1 MGVWGRPVLVQACV
15 NGARRRAEHPAVP
28 LSPDEI
34 ARDASRAVAAGAAAR
49 HGHPRAADGS
59 ETLDPAIC
67 DAVVA
72 AVRGACP
79 RIPIGLTTA
88 IWIEPDAG
96 RRLELVTSWAVPP
109 DFVSINLSEAGV
121 PELCDRLLSRR
132 IGIEAGVWTVDDART
147 LAALGIA
154 DRCVRVLVEA
164 QPSEARA
171 QSTRRERST
180 RRSTET
186 GSRPG
191 GYITGRASR
200 RGR

>member
-15 NGARRRAEHPAVP
+15 NGGRRRAEHPAVP

-34 ARDASRAVAAGAAAR
+34 ARDASRAVAAGAAAL
-49 HGHPRAADGS
+49 HVHPRAADRS

-79 RIPIGLTTA
+79 GIPIGLTTA

-109 DFVSINLSEAGV
+109 DFVSHQPV
-121 PELCDRLLSRR
+121 RSRR
-132 IGIEAGVWTVDDART
+132 SRVVRSPAIATDRHRGWRVDGRRRADARRPR
-147 LAALGIA
+147 
-154 DRCVRVLVEA
+154 DR
-164 QPSEARA
+164 
-171 QSTRRERST
+171 
-180 RRSTET
+180 
-186 GSRPG
+186 
-191 GYITGRASR
+191 
-200 RGR
+200 